1 MVKVLEVMGVA
12 GRDHRQVDVLTVR
25 LAVRIAR
32 LIVIDDAENATVPVF
47 LHPLDANGAA
57 FDQLGE
63 IIGRLFAVGL
73 IGLRR
78 VDAFETH
85 LEPDIA
91 AGDNVNRV
99 TINDLGAK
107 SDDDLN
113 LLGLLLPRLVNRLVD
128 PRINRIGDARSARPE
143 SKPRLPRPKTAMN
156 SDSRCRKHCQR
167 SNRKR
172 QQNAA
177 PKPKQ

>member
-57 FDQLGE
+57 FDQLCE
-63 IIGRLFAVGL
+63 IICRLLSVRLVAF
-73 IGLRR
+73 RR

-113 LLGLLLPRLVNRLVD
+113 LLGLFLPRLVNRLVD
-128 PRINRIGDARSARPE
+128 PRIYRIGDARSARAE
-143 SKPRLPRPKTAMN
+143 AKPRLPRPKTAMN
-156 SDSRCRKHCQR
+156 SDSRGRPRAR
-167 SNRKR
+167 SWARTAR
-172 QQNAA
+172 RGSSRPVA
-177 PKPKQ
+177 